1 MEFRL
6 NSHHPPADLPSF
18 HLQKRKQSRANVS
31 SHTGSTIYPH
41 NFSLKNE
48 NKVGKRCENGRIP
61 NEKKRRE
68 EEEKKKKRSWYK
80 HFSVDR
86 ASPGIFSRPF
96 ARFNPLFEAAPH
108 PSAYRYSSGAI
119 SPGHFSISSDEFPV
133 PLSLPATST
142 RLSIYTAN
150 SPEHKSSKFLLFNV
164 LFFLFEGGQQ
174 PRGTYQTLTR
184 RRERGRKLDETK
196 FLT

>member
-1 MEFRL
+1 M
-6 NSHHPPADLPSF
+6 
-18 HLQKRKQSRANVS
+18 
-31 SHTGSTIYPH
+31 
-41 NFSLKNE
+41 
-48 NKVGKRCENGRIP
+48 GKRCENGRIP

-68 EEEKKKKRSWYK
+68 QEEKKKKKRSWYK

-96 ARFNPLFEAAPH
+96 TRFNPLFEAAPH

-142 RLSIYTAN
+142 RPSIYTAN
-150 SPEHKSSKFLLFNV
+150 SPEHKSGKFLLFNV

-174 PRGTYQTLTR
+174 PGSTYQMLTR
-184 RRERGRKLDETK
+184 SRERGWKLDETK
-196 FLT
+196 FLTWPSVDTVYPHEDTAHQRHRDIQANCENVLLACRNSRPSPLTRFCI